1 MSPGINPDGQR
12 FIDAVSKIQTR
23 LNDAQ
28 RQISS
33 GKKVNQ
39 PSDGPDELSPI
50 LQLHAEIHQN
60 TAIQNGLS
68 AAQTTVNAA
77 EQALSSSV
85 NLLQNASVIASQATG
100 LSQTAETRASLAQNV
115 DGLLRQ
121 LLANSQTTVDGNFIF
136 SADQSQTQLYQL
148 NLASPGGVDR
158 LAIATNTNV
167 VQGPG
172 GIQIPATQTA
182 NTIFDHR
189 NPDDSVASDNAFGA
203 LNDLRVALLN
213 NDSVGINASISA
225 LQTTSSYMN
234 DQLAF
239 YGTAQTR
246 LDSAVN
252 DSKSNSVQLQTEL
265 SGREDAD
272 AVSAITELT
281 QAQTQLQAVLSARA
295 RVPQTT
301 LFDVLPAA

>member
-12 FIDAVSKIQTR
+12 FVDSINKIQTR

-33 GKKVNQ
+33 GLKVNQ
-39 PSDGPDELSPI
+39 PSDAPDQLSPI
-50 LQLHAEIHQN
+50 LQLHAQIHQN
-60 TAIQNGLS
+60 QAIQNGLG
-68 AAQTTVNAA
+68 AAQTTVNAG

-85 NLLQNASVIASQATG
+85 DLLQNASVIATEATG
-100 LSQTAETRASLAQNV
+100 ASQTAETRASLAQNV
-115 DGLLRQ
+115 AGLLQQ
-121 LLANSQTTVDGNFIF
+121 LVANSQTTVDGNFIF

-158 LAIATNTNV
+158 LAIATNTNL
-167 VQGPG
+167 VQGTG
-172 GIQIPATQTA
+172 GIQIPTTLTA

-189 NPDDSVASDNAFGA
+189 NPDDTVASDNAFGA
-203 LNDLRVALLN
+203 LNDLRTALLN
-213 NDSVGINASISA
+213 NDTVGINASISA

-252 DSKSNSVQLQTEL
+252 DAKSNSVQLQTEL
-265 SGREDAD
+265 SGRQDAD
-272 AVSAITELT
+272 VASEITELT
-281 QAQTQLQAVLSARA
+281 QAQTQLQAALSARA
-295 RVPQTT
+295 RVPQIT